1 MKLFMRVITEREHQ
15 VNICDS
21 ELIGK
26 KLNDVTISEHFY
38 GQEASDEMIIDEI
51 KKATMINALGE
62 RAVEIVESVKGDLD
76 VVVIDG
82 IPHVMVVQL
91 IT

>member
-1 MKLFMRVITEREHQ
+1 MNLFMKVITEREHQ
-15 VNICDS
+15 VNICD
-21 ELIGK
+21 ENLIGQ
-26 KLNDVTISEHFY
+26 KLNEVTISDYFY
-38 GQEASDEMIIDEI
+38 GIKTSDEEVIEEI

-62 RAVEIVESVKGDLD
+62 RAVEIVESIKGDLD
-76 VVVIDG
+76 VVVIEG

>member
-1 MKLFMRVITEREHQ
+1 MKLFMKTIIEREHQ

-26 KLNDVTISEHFY
+26 KLNEVTISEYFY
-38 GQEASDEMIIDEI
+38 GQETSNEEIIEEI
-51 KKATMINALGE
+51 KKSTMINALGE
-62 RAVEIVESVKGDLD
+62 RAVEIVESVKGELD

-82 IPHVMVVQL
+82 IPHIMVVQL